1 MKLIQSKKIHL
12 PTIYLLETDEDLLKI
27 PLGVPFIRGN
37 IYEYDD
43 IVMLLEFEILL
54 KSVEKTGL
62 PFKWEKILRE
72 NGYDFPFLKAKAEST
87 KILIG
92 QELYDDRR
100 DDSELGIP
108 SKEKSIEKYIRDIS
122 YQVDIEYLKELRMIP
137 SWFGSIEENIKENIL
152 NTISYN
158 PFLYNKKTELIT
170 GGVTLSSPIK
180 NLIIIDISGSIPKS
194 ISSAILLLAKTMAIN
209 FYADLLITGSKS
221 TIYDYNYVSGLDI
234 DLIYSENG
242 TDNDQV
248 YFKTLVSEY
257 RKYNT
262 VIVFGDNHSP
272 SMNWSNIYNRRTKT
286 IPIEKGK
293 EICKWD
299 IEKIISFHTTSKN
312 TLAGY
317 ADWFNTDNVEYIEN
331 WVTYLD

>member
-54 KSVEKTGL
+54 KSVKKTEL
-62 PFKWEKILRE
+62 PFKWEKILEE
-72 NGYDFPFLKAKAEST
+72 NGYDFPFFKAKAEST

-170 GGVTLSSPIK
+170 GGVALSSPIK

-248 YFKTLVSEY
+248 YFKTPVSEY

-272 SMNWSNIYNRRTKT
+272 SMKWDNLYNRRTKT

-299 IEKIISFHTTSKN
+299 IEKIISFHTTSKDI
-312 TLAGY
+312 LAGY